1 MQINIKKVQSMEILV
16 TGVTNYLDYII
27 SQGFKV
33 SVHFS
38 NEVLERLPSDIFNS
52 LLPYNVHTNPY
63 CMWVKKC
70 DRSRC
75 VMSQQSLIGEG
86 KSGVRVCHAGVK
98 EFVLHFYKKGIP
110 AGIISVS
117 GYRDENAFSGNAG
130 LWESSLC
137 DEDIP
142 TELLTTLLTPL
153 ALMLEKLLENEVLEN
168 GNEYNRILLY
178 LNEYYT
184 SADLEDIC
192 CHFHRSPSHIS
203 HLFKKQTGMT
213 LRAYCN
219 KLKLEKAKSLLET
232 TDMPITQI
240 ALDVGF
246 NDVSYFINLFRQ
258 KNGVSPLVYRKNIDK

>member
-1 MQINIKKVQSMEILV
+1 MKNLTQS
-16 TGVTNYLDYII
+16 VTNYLDYII
-27 SQGFKV
+27 SQGFAV

-38 NEVLERLPSDIFNS
+38 NEIIERLPSDIFNS
-52 LLPYNVHTNPY
+52 LLSYNIHTNPY

-75 VMSQQSLIGEG
+75 VMSQQNLITEG

-98 EFVLHFYKKGIP
+98 EFVLHFYKKGAP

-117 GYRDENAFSGNAG
+117 GYRNKMKPSGNAE
-130 LWESSLC
+130 LWEASLSC
-137 DEDIP
+137 DDIP

-153 ALMLEKLLENEVLEN
+153 ALMLEKLLENEVLED

-178 LNEYYT
+178 LNEYYM
-184 SADLEDIC
+184 SADLDDIC
-192 CHFHRSPSHIS
+192 RHFHRSRSHIS

-219 KLKLEKAKSLLET
+219 KLKLEKAKLLLET
-232 TDMPITQI
+232 TDMPIIQI
-240 ALDVGF
+240 ALDSGF